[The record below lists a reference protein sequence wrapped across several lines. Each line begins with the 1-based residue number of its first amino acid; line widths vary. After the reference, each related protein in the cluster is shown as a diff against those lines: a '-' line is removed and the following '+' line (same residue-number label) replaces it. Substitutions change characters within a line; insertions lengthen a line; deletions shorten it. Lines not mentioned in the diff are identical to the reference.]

1 MYDQLFGSKTRVK
14 LLSLFLNH
22 PNQAFYV
29 REITRRLDE
38 QINSIRRELANLQAV
53 GLVRSEQR
61 NRRLYYK
68 VNPRFSSLAEFQ
80 RIFAKAPAPEA
91 KKAKPKGEEGERMER
106 FARLGNVQFAMLTG
120 AFLKNTAPV
129 DVFLVGDINK
139 VKFSKLMTD
148 LEREMGQELNFTV
161 MTPDEYYYR
170 RSLYDRFLGELL
182 SADKEVVIDAIGVD
196 RSGPLL

>member
-22 PNQAFYV
+22 PNEAFYV

-53 GLVRSEQR
+53 GLVKSEQR
-61 NRRLYYK
+61 QRKLYYK
-68 VNPRFSSLAEFQ
+68 INPRFSSLSEFQ
-80 RIFAKAPAPEA
+80 RIFAKAPALES
-91 KKAKPKGEEGERMER
+91 KKKKVKGEEGERIER
-106 FARLGNVQFAMLTG
+106 FARLGNISFAMLSG
-120 AFLKNTAPV
+120 AFLKNSSPV
-129 DVFLVGDINK
+129 DVFVVGDINK

-161 MTPDEYYYR
+161 MSPDEYYYR
-170 RSLYDRFLGELL
+170 RSLYDRFLGEVL
-182 SADKEVVIDAIGVD
+182 SSDKVVVIDAIGVD